1 MLVHIVGT
9 VYLDHAGATLYS
21 ELQMEAIFRDFT
33 TNVYGNPRILFYE
46 SSCFHCQVDNFLSKL
61 RIFLYPHIRCS
72 ISFSFT

>member
-1 MLVHIVGT
+1 MGKLWVLIMLEHIVGT

-46 SSCFHCQVDNFLSKL
+46 S
-61 RIFLYPHIRCS
+61 
-72 ISFSFT
+72 